1 MSELKITR
9 GVPASGKSTWAK
21 EWVANDPERRIRV
34 NRDDLRA
41 MMFEVVGVGTFPQEK
56 AVSAAEQAIVRSL
69 LGAGMDVVVDA
80 THLRAKFAKAW
91 LEFDAEVEFVDFP
104 ITLDDAYERDF
115 QRGDYGG
122 RSVGPEVLKMFFD
135 KFIGKDGISLPPVPT
150 KEINSVKFKQVEAY
164 DVRKLD
170 AIIVDID
177 GTLAH
182 IPEGGRSPYDGHR
195 VGEDVLDHTIAYMVN
210 GYHSRGVRVLITSG
224 RDEKY
229 RDVTVAWLTENNVRH
244 DALIMRPLDDTRNDA
259 IVKDELYEQ
268 HIAPHHNVLFVL
280 DDRDRVVDMW
290 RAKGLKTLQVQPG
303 NF

>member
-21 EWVANDPERRIRV
+21 EWVAQEPERRVRV

-41 MMFEVVGVGTFPQEK
+41 MLFEVVGVGTFPQEK
-56 AVSAAEQAIVRSL
+56 AVSATEQAIVRSL

-91 LEFDAEVEFVDFP
+91 LEFDAEVEFVDFE
-104 ITLDDAYERDF
+104 ITLDDAYERDSL
-115 QRGDYGG
+115 RGDYGG
-122 RSVGPEVLKMFFD
+122 RSVGPTVLKMFFE

-150 KEINSVKFKQVEAY
+150 KEIKSVKFKLVEPH
-164 DVRKLD
+164 DPKRID

-195 VGEDVLDHTIAYMVN
+195 VGEDVLDVPIHRIVKDY
-210 GYHSRGVRVLITSG
+210 YDRGVRILITSG

-229 RDVTVAWLTENNVRH
+229 RAVTFEWLTDNGVNF
-244 DALIMRPLDDTRNDA
+244 DMLIMRPENDTRNDA

-268 HIAPHHNVLFVL
+268 YIAARYNVLFVL

-303 NF
+303 AF